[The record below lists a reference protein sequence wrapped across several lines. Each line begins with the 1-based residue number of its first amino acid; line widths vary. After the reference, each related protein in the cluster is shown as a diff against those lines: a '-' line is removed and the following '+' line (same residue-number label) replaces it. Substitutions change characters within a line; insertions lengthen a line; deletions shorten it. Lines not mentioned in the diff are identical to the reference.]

1 MVKYCLYIKYL
12 VTEDT
17 PHSGYCSDVDV
28 EEITKVEY
36 RKTENREDP
45 DKDFVRSYCEEN
57 GRVNEDGLI
66 RLSYEKPILS
76 VWCNCGLKTVYTATS
91 ARLKKVNNVRDEYL
105 EEDSEEED
113 SEEE

>member
-57 GRVNEDGLI
+57 GRVNEEGLI

-76 VWCNCGLKTVYTATS
+76 VWCNCGLKIVYTATS

-105 EEDSEEED
+105 EEDSEDE
-113 SEEE
+113 